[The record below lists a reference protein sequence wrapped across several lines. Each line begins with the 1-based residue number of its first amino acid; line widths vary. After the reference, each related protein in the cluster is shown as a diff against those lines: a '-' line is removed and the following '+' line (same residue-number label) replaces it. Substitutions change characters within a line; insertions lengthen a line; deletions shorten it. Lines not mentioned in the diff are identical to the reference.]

1 MESREGYTVELRSVI
16 RLVLE
21 VACYC
26 ILAVAATLAIAGI
39 RTSLEP
45 TANPT
50 GMTEIG
56 YALVVLSILVA
67 LWRFVWRSRGSRF

>member
-1 MESREGYTVELRSVI
+1 MENREGYTVELRSVI

-45 TANPT
+45 TANPLAQN
-50 GMTEIG
+50 GKEHLAAKPLRRHIEQHNAMVE
-56 YALVVLSILVA
+56 
-67 LWRFVWRSRGSRF
+67 